1 MIEVFKTNVE
11 TIDDS
16 KLVLGILTEN
26 YPETTINFDLD
37 DCDNILR
44 VEGNNL
50 IIEQIISIIMAEGF
64 YCEVLPD

>member
-16 KLVLGILTEN
+16 KLVLEILTEK
-26 YPETTINFDLD
+26 YPETTMNFDLD